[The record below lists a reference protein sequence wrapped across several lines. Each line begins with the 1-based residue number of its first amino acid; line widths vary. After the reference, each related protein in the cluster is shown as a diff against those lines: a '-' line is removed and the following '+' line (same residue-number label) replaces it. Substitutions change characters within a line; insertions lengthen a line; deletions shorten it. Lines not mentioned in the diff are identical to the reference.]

1 MSCFVYFFSQI
12 TIKKLPLRSLYFIDR
27 DHIFAPATT
36 FNSFIM
42 KKLALVLLA
51 GISIASAQAQIQ
63 FGVKAGANFATQ
75 SGSDAVGAK
84 TLVGFNGGVFLRLP
98 VAPHISVQ
106 PEIMYSG
113 QGASY
118 DGTGGTES
126 DHAHYLNIPILLK
139 FSHGSGFYA
148 ETGPQFGFIMSAHAK
163 QGGNSIDIK
172 QYYNSADFAW
182 AFGVGYKIPMSPVGI
197 DFRYN
202 VGIANVEDRSTSN
215 TTGSVRNDVLQLG
228 LTYVL
233 FSTGRR

>member
-1 MSCFVYFFSQI
+1 
-12 TIKKLPLRSLYFIDR
+12 
-27 DHIFAPATT
+27 
-36 FNSFIM
+36 M
-42 KKLALVLLA
+42 KKLALVLMA
-51 GISIASAQAQIQ
+51 GISFASAKAQVQ
-63 FGVKAGANFATQ
+63 FGLKAGANFATQ

-84 TLVGFNGGVFLRLP
+84 TLVGFNGGAFLRLP

-118 DGTGGTES
+118 DGSGGTET
-126 DHAHYLNIPILLK
+126 DHSHYLNIPILLK

-148 ETGPQFGFIMSAHAK
+148 ETGPQVGFLMSAHAK
-163 QGGNSIDIK
+163 FNGNSMDIK

-182 AFGVGYKIPMSPVGI
+182 VFGVGYKIPMSPIGI

-202 VGIANVEDRSTSN
+202 VGISNVEDRSANN

-233 FSTGRR
+233 FRTGRK